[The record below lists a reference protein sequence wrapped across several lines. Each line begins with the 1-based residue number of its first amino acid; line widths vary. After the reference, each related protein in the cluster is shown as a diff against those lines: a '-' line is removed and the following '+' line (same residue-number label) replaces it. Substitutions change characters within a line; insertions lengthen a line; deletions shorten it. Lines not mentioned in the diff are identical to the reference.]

1 MSRRQTWR
9 LTDALLLG
17 GLLVLAILATR
28 GVWAEI
34 FSIAV
39 RDDEQSHILLAIPI
53 AAWLAWVRR
62 DRLRSARPRWSIM
75 GPLVVAAGWA
85 LAWFGYA
92 EGVEFAMHS
101 GVIMVLLG
109 VVLAIIGPNVMVRFM
124 PAVIALLFLIPVP
137 GRIRQQIAL
146 PLQEVSAKV
155 TEFGLDI
162 VGVPVARATNLL
174 TINGQDV
181 VVAEA
186 CNGMRMVAALGLITF
201 AYVFSV
207 PMRNSVRILI
217 LLASPLV
224 AIVVNVIRL
233 IPTALLYGYSDTT
246 TAEAFHD
253 WSGWLVLLLA
263 VLMLWMIVEALRWIE
278 VPIAPYALG
287 EE

>member
-1 MSRRQTWR
+1 MTRRHPWR
-9 LTDALLLG
+9 ITDGLLLA
-17 GLLVLAILATR
+17 GLLALAILATR

-34 FSIAV
+34 FRIAI
-39 RDDEQSHILLAIPI
+39 RDDEQSHILLALPI

-62 DRLRSARPRWSIM
+62 ERLRTVRPRWSIM
-75 GPLVVAAGWA
+75 GPPVVALGWG
-85 LAWFGYA
+85 LSWFGYSS
-92 EGVEFAMHS
+92 GVELAMHA
-101 GVIMVLLG
+101 GVIAVVLG
-109 VVLAIIGPNVMVRFM
+109 VVLTVVGPNVVSRFL
-124 PAVIALLFLIPVP
+124 PAAMALAFLIPVP
-137 GRIRQQIAL
+137 GRVRQRIAL
-146 PLQEVSAKV
+146 PMQEISAAV

-207 PMRNSVRILI
+207 PMRNSVRLLI
-217 LLASPLV
+217 LAASPLV
-224 AIVVNVIRL
+224 AVVVNVIRL
-233 IPTALLYGYSDTT
+233 IPTSLLYGYSTTT

-253 WSGWLVLLLA
+253 WSGWLVLVLA
-263 VLMLWMIVEALRWIE
+263 VVILWLIVEALRWIE
-278 VPIAPYALG
+278 VPITPYALG